1 MHGSPPFSARD
12 QPVFPEGETRVEAGD
27 EVFLL
32 AAAEHIRPVLRQ
44 LRRMVTPVQRIMI
57 AGGGNIG
64 LRVAKSLEKRYE
76 IKLIEGRKDAQSS
89 LPMSLIVHWYCSET
103 RLTRSCLSRKT
114 SPKWTCSS
122 P

>member
-1 MHGSPPFSARD
+1 MDARIAAIFRRD

-64 LRVAKSLEKRYE
+64 CASPSHWKSVTK
-76 IKLIEGRKDAQSS
+76 SS
-89 LPMSLIVHWYCSET
+89 LLKAEGACRVHCQ
-103 RLTRSCLSRKT
+103 
-114 SPKWTCSS
+114 
-122 P
+122 